1 MLKPLF
7 LFAMFGAAQ
16 MAMAEPLPTDNSLVT
31 VTAVGSVT
39 APNDEAKLVFG
50 YEEQG
55 KDKAMLASNVNLR
68 LKQGISALKKANP
81 NARLA
86 LDSYRTYAVY
96 DEAVAR
102 VQKRD
107 AQQIGWRVSQQV
119 RLVTG
124 DFAALP
130 ATVAAAQKILVLRSV
145 NFGLSE
151 ETTKRLEQ
159 RRVEAA
165 YRSLEEQVGFIAGAM
180 RRPVSDAKL
189 ESLDFGDQQ
198 HQQYQRVEIT
208 GSRLNREDTG
218 EVEEPSLQPGE
229 TKLELRATAKVRFK

>member
-1 MLKPLF
+1 MIKHLALLAML
-7 LFAMFGAAQ
+7 GSTQ
-16 MAMAEPLPTDNSLVT
+16 VAMAEALPTENSLVT
-31 VTAVGSVT
+31 VTAVGSVR
-39 APNDEAKLVFG
+39 APNDEVQLVFG

-55 KDKAMLASNVNLR
+55 KDKAALASNVNLR
-68 LKQGISALKKANP
+68 LKQGIAALKKAHP
-81 NARLA
+81 DARVS

-96 DEAVAR
+96 DEAAAR
-102 VQKRD
+102 IQKRD

-130 ATVAAAQKILVLRSV
+130 ATVAAAQKILALRSV

-151 ETTKRLEQ
+151 ETTRKLEQ

-180 RRPVSDAKL
+180 RRPVGDAKL
-189 ESLDFGDQQ
+189 ESLDFGDAPIG
-198 HQQYQRVEIT
+198 RVVVT
-208 GSRLNREDTG
+208 GSSIRREDIG

>member
-1 MLKPLF
+1 MLKPL
-7 LFAMFGAAQ
+7 LLLATFGTAQ
-16 MAMAEPLPTDNSLVT
+16 LAMAEALPTENSLVT

-39 APNDEAKLVFG
+39 APNDEARLVFG

-55 KDKAMLASNVNLR
+55 KDKAALASSVNLR
-68 LKQGISALKKANP
+68 LKQGIAALKKANP
-81 NARLA
+81 NARVS

-96 DEAVAR
+96 DETLAR
-102 VQKRD
+102 AQKRD

-130 ATVAAAQKILVLRSV
+130 STVAAAQKVLALRSV

-151 ETTKRLEQ
+151 ETTKKLEQ

-165 YRSLEEQVGFIAGAM
+165 YQSLEQQVAFIAGAM

-189 ESLDFGDQQ
+189 ESLDFGDQP
-198 HQQYQRVEIT
+198 YQRVEVT
-208 GSRLNREDTG
+208 GSSLRREDIG

-229 TKLELRATAKVRFK
+229 TRLELRASAKVRFK

>member
-1 MLKPLF
+1 MLKHLV
-7 LFAMFGAAQ
+7 LLATFGIAQ
-16 MAMAEPLPTDNSLVT
+16 MAMAEALPTENSLVT

-39 APNDEAKLVFG
+39 APNDEAQLVFG

-55 KDKAMLASNVNLR
+55 KDKAALASSVNLR
-68 LKQGISALKKANP
+68 LKQGIAALKKANP
-81 NARLA
+81 NARLS

-96 DEAVAR
+96 DEAAAKI
-102 VQKRD
+102 QKRE

-124 DFAALP
+124 DLAALP
-130 ATVAAAQKILVLRSV
+130 ATVATTQKVLALRSV

-151 ETTKRLEQ
+151 GTTRKLEQ

-165 YRSLEEQVGFIAGAM
+165 YRSLEEQVAFIAGAM
-180 RRPVSDAKL
+180 RRPVADAKL
-189 ESLDFGDQQ
+189 ESLDFGATPVD
-198 HQQYQRVEIT
+198 RVYVT
-208 GSRLNREDTG
+208 GSKLSREDIG
-218 EVEEPSLQPGE
+218 EIEEPSLQPGE

>member
-1 MLKPLF
+1 MLKNL
-7 LFAMFGAAQ
+7 LLSAMFASAP
-16 MAMAEPLPTDNSLVT
+16 MAVAEVLPTENSLVT
-31 VTAVGSVT
+31 VTAVGTVT
-39 APNDEAKLVFG
+39 APNDEAQLVFG

-55 KDKAMLASNVNLR
+55 KDKAALASNVNLR
-68 LKQGISALKKANP
+68 LKQGIAALKKANP

-96 DEAVAR
+96 DEALAH

-107 AQQIGWRVSQQV
+107 AQKIGWRVSQQV

-130 ATVAAAQKILVLRSV
+130 ATVASAQKILALESV

-151 ETTKRLEQ
+151 ETMKKLEQ

-165 YRSLEEQVGFIAGAM
+165 YRSLEEQVAFIAGAM
-180 RRPVSDAKL
+180 RRPVGDAKL
-189 ESLDFGDQQ
+189 ESLDFAGPPVE
-198 HQQYQRVEIT
+198 RVYVT
-208 GSRLNREDTG
+208 GSKISRKDLG
-218 EVEEPSLQPGE
+218 EVEEPNLQPGE
-229 TKLELRATAKVRFK
+229 TKLELRASAKVRFK

>member
-1 MLKPLF
+1 MFKQLV
-7 LFAMFGAAQ
+7 LFALIGSAQ
-16 MAMAEPLPTDNSLVT
+16 AAMAEALPIENSLVT
-31 VTAVGSVT
+31 VTAVGTVT
-39 APNDEAKLVFG
+39 APNDEAQLVFG

-55 KDKAMLASNVNLR
+55 KDKAALASSVNLR
-68 LKQGISALKKANP
+68 LKQGIAALKKANP
-81 NARLA
+81 NARLS

-96 DEAVAR
+96 DEAAAKI
-102 VQKRD
+102 QKRE

-124 DFAALP
+124 DLAALP
-130 ATVAAAQKILVLRSV
+130 ATVAAAQKVLVLRSV

-151 ETTKRLEQ
+151 ETTKKLEQ

-180 RRPVSDAKL
+180 RRPVADAKL
-189 ESLDFGDQQ
+189 ESLDFGATPVD
-198 HQQYQRVEIT
+198 RVYVT
-208 GSRLNREDTG
+208 GSKLNREDIG

>member
-1 MLKPLF
+1 MFKPLV
-7 LFAMFGAAQ
+7 LLAMFGSAQ
-16 MAMAEPLPTDNSLVT
+16 MAMAEALPTENSLVT

-39 APNDEAKLVFG
+39 TPNDEAQLVFG

-55 KDKAMLASNVNLR
+55 KDKAVLASNVNLR
-68 LKQGISALKKANP
+68 LKQGIAALKKADP
-81 NARLA
+81 KARLS

-96 DEAVAR
+96 DEAVAKL
-102 VQKRD
+102 QKRE
-107 AQQIGWRVSQQV
+107 AQQVGWRVSQHV

-124 DFAALP
+124 DLAALP
-130 ATVAAAQKILVLRSV
+130 ATVAATQKVLALRSV

-151 ETTKRLEQ
+151 ETTTKLEQ

-189 ESLDFGDQQ
+189 ESLDFGESPVDKI
-198 HQQYQRVEIT
+198 YVT
-208 GSRLNREDTG
+208 GSKLNREDIG

-229 TKLELRATAKVRFK
+229 TRLQLRATAKVRFK

>member
-1 MLKPLF
+1 MLKNL
-7 LFAMFGAAQ
+7 LLSAMFASTP
-16 MAMAEPLPTDNSLVT
+16 MAVAEVLPTENSLVT
-31 VTAVGSVT
+31 VTAVGTVT
-39 APNDEAKLVFG
+39 APNDEAQLVFG

-55 KDKAMLASNVNLR
+55 KDKAALASNVNLR
-68 LKQGISALKKANP
+68 LKQGIAALKKANP

-96 DEAVAR
+96 DEALAH

-107 AQQIGWRVSQQV
+107 AQKIGWRVSQQV

-130 ATVAAAQKILVLRSV
+130 ATVASAQKILALESV

-151 ETTKRLEQ
+151 ETMKKLEQ

-165 YRSLEEQVGFIAGAM
+165 YRSLEEQVAFIAGAM
-180 RRPVSDAKL
+180 RRPVGDAKL
-189 ESLDFGDQQ
+189 ESLDFAGPPVE
-198 HQQYQRVEIT
+198 RVYVT
-208 GSRLNREDTG
+208 GSKISRKDLG
-218 EVEEPSLQPGE
+218 EVEEPNLQPGE
-229 TKLELRATAKVRFK
+229 TKLELRASAKVRFK

>member
-1 MLKPLF
+1 MFKQLA
-7 LFAMFGAAQ
+7 LFALVGSSQ
-16 MAMAEPLPTDNSLVT
+16 LAMAEALPVENSLVT
-31 VTAVGSVT
+31 VTAVGTVI
-39 APNDEAKLVFG
+39 APNDEAQLVFG

-55 KDKAMLASNVNLR
+55 KDKAALASSVNQR
-68 LKQGISALKKANP
+68 LKQGIAALKKANP
-81 NARLA
+81 NARLS

-96 DEAVAR
+96 DEAAAKI
-102 VQKRD
+102 QKRE

-124 DFAALP
+124 DLAALP
-130 ATVAAAQKILVLRSV
+130 LTVAAAQKVLALKSV

-151 ETTKRLEQ
+151 ETTRKLEQ

-165 YRSLEEQVGFIAGAM
+165 YHSLEEQVGFIAGAM
-180 RRPVSDAKL
+180 RRPIADAKL
-189 ESLDFGDQQ
+189 ESLDFGTTAVD
-198 HQQYQRVEIT
+198 RVYVT
-208 GSRLNREDTG
+208 GSKLNREDIG

>member
-1 MLKPLF
+1 MFKNLL
-7 LFAMFGAAQ
+7 LSAMFASAP
-16 MAMAEPLPTDNSLVT
+16 MAVAEVLPTENSLVT
-31 VTAVGSVT
+31 VTAVGTVT
-39 APNDEAKLVFG
+39 APNDEAQLVFG

-55 KDKAMLASNVNLR
+55 KDKAALASNVNLR
-68 LKQGISALKKANP
+68 LKQGIAALKKANP

-96 DEAVAR
+96 DEALAN

-107 AQQIGWRVSQQV
+107 AQKVGWRVSQQV

-130 ATVAAAQKILVLRSV
+130 ATVASAQKILALESV

-151 ETTKRLEQ
+151 ETMKKLEQ

-165 YRSLEEQVGFIAGAM
+165 YRSLEEQVAFIAGAM
-180 RRPVSDAKL
+180 RRPVGDAKL
-189 ESLDFGDQQ
+189 ESLDFAGPPVE
-198 HQQYQRVEIT
+198 RVYVT
-208 GSRLNREDTG
+208 GSKISRKDLG
-218 EVEEPSLQPGE
+218 EVEEPNLQPGE
-229 TKLELRATAKVRFK
+229 TKLELRASAKVRFK

>member
-1 MLKPLF
+1 MLKPLV
-7 LFAMFGAAQ
+7 LLAMFGSVQ
-16 MAMAEPLPTDNSLVT
+16 MAMAEALPTENSLVT
-31 VTAVGSVT
+31 VTAVGTVT
-39 APNDEAKLVFG
+39 APNDEAQLVFG

-55 KDKAMLASNVNLR
+55 KDKAALASSVNLR
-68 LKQGISALKKANP
+68 LKQGIAALKKASP
-81 NARLA
+81 NARIS

-96 DEAVAR
+96 DEAAAR
-102 VQKRD
+102 IQKRD

-130 ATVAAAQKILVLRSV
+130 ATVAAAQKILVLKDVS
-145 NFGLSE
+145 FGLSE
-151 ETTKRLEQ
+151 ETTRKLEQ

-180 RRPVSDAKL
+180 RRPVGDARL
-189 ESLDFGDQQ
+189 ESLDFGAAPM
-198 HQQYQRVEIT
+198 QRVEVT
-208 GSRLNREDTG
+208 GSRISRADLA

-229 TKLELRATAKVRFK
+229 TRLELRATAKVRFK